1 MECWL
6 TSMLIA
12 LGGGGTAD
20 EGGGHAGWL
29 GRAWEPWLLCACA
42 YLWVGR
48 RVTGKSQRMRRLS
61 KATASFRV
69 FPFCLG
75 TSLYW
80 REALTGTCSCRDLPQ
95 WEGRLGNLP
104 AEGGGIGKEP
114 RPSSPLSCQ
123 VNDAE
128 IESKHLSGETK
139 HPSYLSLSPPL
150 QAGWLLFFFFFR
162 FSPNSSLA
170 HTVSG

>member
-1 MECWL
+1 MPV
-6 TSMLIA
+6 
-12 LGGGGTAD
+12 GGEEGDREIPED
-20 EGGGHAGWL
+20 E
-29 GRAWEPWLLCACA
+29 
-42 YLWVGR
+42 
-48 RVTGKSQRMRRLS
+48 T
-61 KATASFRV
+61 TASFRV

-150 QAGWLLFFFFFR
+150 QAGWLFFFFF
-162 FSPNSSLA
+162 FQ
-170 HTVSG
+170 V